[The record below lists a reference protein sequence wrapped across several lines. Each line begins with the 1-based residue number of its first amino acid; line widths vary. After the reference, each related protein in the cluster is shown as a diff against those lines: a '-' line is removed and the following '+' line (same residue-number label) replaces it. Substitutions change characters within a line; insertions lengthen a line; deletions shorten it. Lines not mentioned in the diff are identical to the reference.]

1 LRERHGK
8 AETFRSSAGIAR
20 LRNRTTEKQSL
31 FPLISGAKPGEESA
45 HLTLTAF
52 HGKILVM
59 PLKYQTGF
67 GNEFATESV
76 EGALPVGRNSP
87 QKAPLGL
94 YAEQFSGSAFT
105 VPRAG
110 NKRTWTYRIRPSVLH
125 KPFRQIENKLFRSTP
140 FDEVVTTPNQLRWDP
155 LALPN
160 GPTDF
165 VDGITTI
172 AGNGDLFAQTGIGIH
187 IYVCNRDMEDRFFYN
202 ADGEM
207 LLVPEMGSLTI
218 YTELGVIEVSP
229 GEVCCLPR
237 GLKFRVTIGATGGN
251 PTGREGVNARGYVCE
266 NYGAQ
271 FRLPD
276 LGPIGANGLA
286 NPRDFE
292 TPVAWYED
300 REGEMEQVA
309 KFGGNLWA
317 CEIDHSPLDVVAWH
331 GNYAPYKYDLRRF
344 NTIGSISFDH
354 PDPSIFT
361 VMTSPSG
368 EAGVANCDFVI
379 FPDRWLVA
387 EDTFRPPWYHRNTMS
402 EYMGLIYG
410 QYDAKEEGFVPG
422 GGSLH
427 NQMSAHGPDLDA
439 FEKASN
445 ADLKPQKL
453 SGTLAFMFE
462 SRYVIRPTKFAM
474 DCAELQNEYS
484 EVWQGLKKNFS

>member
-1 LRERHGK
+1 VTPTENK
-8 AETFRSSAGIAR
+8 PTF
-20 LRNRTTEKQSL
+20 
-31 FPLISGAKPGEESA
+31 
-45 HLTLTAF
+45 
-52 HGKILVM
+52 
-59 PLKYQTGF
+59 KYQTGF
-67 GNEFATESV
+67 GNEFATEV
-76 EGALPVGRNSP
+76 VDGALPVGRNSP
-87 QKAPLGL
+87 QRAPLGL
-94 YAEQFSGSAFT
+94 YAEQFSGTAFT
-105 VPRAG
+105 APRGA

-125 KPFRQIENKLFRSTP
+125 KPFELYDGAKLFVSSAPDNALTDVRASA
-140 FDEVVTTPNQLRWDP
+140 FSVTTPNQLRWDP
-155 LALPN
+155 FPIPET
-160 GPTDF
+160 PTDF

-172 AGNGDLFAQTGIGIH
+172 AANGDVFAQTGMAVH
-187 IYVCNRDMEDRFFYN
+187 IYACNASMTDRFFYN

-207 LLVPEMGSLTI
+207 LIVPEMGGLTI
-218 YTELGVIEVSP
+218 YTELGVLEVFP

-237 GLKFRVTIGATGGN
+237 GLKFKVGLSGTDD
-251 PTGREGVNARGYVCE
+251 PQSKARGYICE
-266 NYGAQ
+266 NYGQ
-271 FRLPD
+271 HFRLPD

-300 REGEMEQVA
+300 REGEFELVA
-309 KFGGNLWA
+309 KFGGNLWS

-361 VMTSPSG
+361 VLTSPSG

-387 EDTFRPPWYHRNTMS
+387 ENTFRPPWYHRNTMS

-410 QYDAKEEGFVPG
+410 AYDAKEEGFVPG

-445 ADLKPQKL
+445 AELAPMKL
-453 SGTLAFMFE
+453 SGTMAFMFE
-462 SRYVIRPTKFAM
+462 SRYIIRPTRFAM
-474 DCAELQNEYS
+474 ETSQLQHEYF
-484 EVWQGLKKNFS
+484 EVWQRLRKNFSK

>member
-1 LRERHGK
+1 MD
-8 AETFRSSAGIAR
+8 
-20 LRNRTTEKQSL
+20 
-31 FPLISGAKPGEESA
+31 LI
-45 HLTLTAF
+45 
-52 HGKILVM
+52 
-59 PLKYQTGF
+59 YQTGF
-67 GNEFATESV
+67 GNEFATEAV

-94 YAEQFSGSAFT
+94 YAEQFSGTAFT
-105 VPRAG
+105 VPRVH

-125 KPFRQIENKLFRSTP
+125 KPFQQIENGHFRSSP
-140 FDEVVTTPNQLRWDP
+140 FNEVPTTPNQLRWDP
-155 LALPN
+155 LPLPTE
-160 GPTDF
+160 PTDF
-165 VDGITTI
+165 VDGIVTI
-172 AGNGDLFAQTGIGIH
+172 AGNGDSFSQVGIGIH
-187 IYVCNRDMEDRFFYN
+187 IYACNKGMTERFFYN

-207 LLVPEMGSLTI
+207 LVVPEMGGLI
-218 YTELGVIEVSP
+218 VFTELGVIEVQS
-229 GEVCCLPR
+229 GHIAVLPR
-237 GLKFRVTIGATGGN
+237 GLKFRVELTESA
-251 PTGREGVNARGYVCE
+251 ARGYICE

-286 NPRDFE
+286 NSRDFE

-300 REGEMEQVA
+300 KDVPCEIIA
-309 KFGGNLWA
+309 KFGGNLWS
-317 CEIDHSPLDVVAWH
+317 CETDHSPLDVVAWH
-331 GNYAPYKYDLRRF
+331 GNYAPYRYDLRRF

-368 EAGVANCDFVI
+368 EPGVANCDFVI
-379 FPDRWLVA
+379 FPDRWLVG
-387 EDTFRPPWYHRNTMS
+387 EDTFRPPWYHRNVMS

-445 ADLKPQKL
+445 AELKPQKL

-462 SRYVIRPTKFAM
+462 SRYIIRPTKFAM
-474 DCAELQNEYS
+474 ECAEFQHEYS
-484 EVWQGLKKNFS
+484 EVWQGLKKNFRN

>member
-1 LRERHGK
+1 
-8 AETFRSSAGIAR
+8 
-20 LRNRTTEKQSL
+20 
-31 FPLISGAKPGEESA
+31 
-45 HLTLTAF
+45 
-52 HGKILVM
+52 M
-59 PLKYQTGF
+59 DLKYQPGF
-67 GNEFATESV
+67 GNEFATEAV
-76 EGALPVGRNSP
+76 AGALPIGQNSP
-87 QKAPLGL
+87 QRAPLGL
-94 YAEQFSGSAFT
+94 YAEQLSGTAFT
-105 VPRAG
+105 MPRVH
-110 NKRTWTYRIRPSVLH
+110 NKRTWTYRIRPSVMH
-125 KPFRQIENKLFRSTP
+125 RPFERIENRGWASR
-140 FDEVVTTPNQLRWDP
+140 FDEIDITPNQLRWDP
-155 LALPN
+155 LPLPEE
-160 GPTDF
+160 PVDF
-165 VDGITTI
+165 IDGIVTI
-172 AGNGDLFAQTGIGIH
+172 AGNGDLFAQAGIAVH
-187 IYVCNRDMEDRFFYN
+187 IYACNKGMGDRYFYN

-207 LLVPEMGSLTI
+207 IIVPELGRLGI
-218 YTELGVIEVSP
+218 LTELGAIQAGP
-229 GEVCCLPR
+229 GEICVIPR
-237 GLKFRVTIGATGGN
+237 GLRFRVEIADSA
-251 PTGREGVNARGYVCE
+251 ARGYICE

-300 REGEMEQVA
+300 VEGKFEQVA
-309 KFGGNLWA
+309 KFGGNLWSCA
-317 CEIDHSPLDVVAWH
+317 IDHSPLDVVAWH

-361 VMTSPSG
+361 VLTSPSG

-379 FPDRWLVA
+379 FPDRWLVM
-387 EDTFRPPWYHRNTMS
+387 ENTFRPPWYHRNTMS

-453 SGTLAFMFE
+453 EGTMAFMFE
-462 SRYVIRPTKFAM
+462 SRYIIRPTRFAVE
-474 DCAELQNEYS
+474 CPQLQSDYYT
-484 EVWQGLKKNFS
+484 VWQGLRKYFKVDK

>member
-1 LRERHGK
+1 MDLE
-8 AETFRSSAGIAR
+8 
-20 LRNRTTEKQSL
+20 
-31 FPLISGAKPGEESA
+31 
-45 HLTLTAF
+45 
-52 HGKILVM
+52 
-59 PLKYQTGF
+59 YQTGF
-67 GNEFATESV
+67 GNEFATEAV
-76 EGALPVGRNSP
+76 EGALPEGRNSP
-87 QKAPLGL
+87 QRAPLGL
-94 YAEQFSGSAFT
+94 YAEQFSGTAFT
-105 VPRAG
+105 VPRVH

-125 KPFRQIENKLFRSTP
+125 KPFRQIESKLFRSTP
-140 FDEVVTTPNQLRWDP
+140 FVEVVTTPNQLRWDP
-155 LALPN
+155 LSLPAV
-160 GPTDF
+160 PTDF
-165 VDGITTI
+165 IDGITTI

-187 IYVCNRDMEDRFFYN
+187 IYACNKDMDDRYFYN

-207 LLVPEMGSLTI
+207 LIVPEMGSLTV
-218 YTELGVIEVSP
+218 YTELGVIEVGP

-237 GLKFRVTIGATGGN
+237 GLKFRVAIAQGS
-251 PTGREGVNARGYVCE
+251 EVNEQLSARRGYICE

-300 REGEMEQVA
+300 KDGECEIVA
-309 KFGGNLWA
+309 KFGGNLWS
-317 CEIDHSPLDVVAWH
+317 CTSGHSPLDVVAWH

-344 NTIGSISFDH
+344 NTIGSISYDH

-361 VMTSPSG
+361 VLTSPTS
-368 EAGVANCDFVI
+368 EPGVANCDFVI

-462 SRYVIRPTKFAM
+462 SRYIIRPTKFAM
-474 DCAELQNEYS
+474 DCAELQHEYS
-484 EVWQGLKKNFS
+484 EVWQGLKKNFRKD